1 MTPARYF
8 AADTPA
14 CALTHPQASAQ
25 PADLATRLLQLRAV
39 TEALAAPLSAEDC
52 QAQSMPDCSP
62 VKWHLAHTTWFFETF
77 VLGRHDPG
85 YRPRHP
91 EYRVLFNSYYQA
103 VGERHPRPQ
112 RGLLTRPGLKEVMD
126 YRHEIE
132 QTVAALLARRGD
144 DSALREIVELGMNHE
159 EQHQELIL
167 TDLKHLLSCNPT
179 LPAYQPAAPVAL
191 PPGTPAGWTHYAA
204 GQTRIGH
211 GGPGFAFDNEAP
223 AHDVLLPPFHLANR
237 LVTQHEYLE
246 FIQDGGYRRPEL
258 WLSQGWDMVCAQGWR
273 APLYWQGQKDDWQV
287 FTLAGLQPLD
297 LQAPVC
303 HVSYF
308 EADAYARWSRVR
320 LPREAEWE
328 LAARRHAGARANL
341 LESGRLAPCPAPRPG
356 VAGGP
361 VQFIGDTW
369 EWTASAYDAY
379 PGFKPAAGAIGEYN
393 GKFMCNQY
401 VLRGGSCVTPQRHI
415 RPSYRNFFPPE
426 ARWQF
431 SGIRLARDS

>member
-1 MTPARYF
+1 MRPF
-8 AADTPA
+8 AADPLS
-14 CALTHPQASAQ
+14 CALTHPLPAAP
-25 PADLATRLLQLRAV
+25 PADSAARLLHLRAA
-39 TEALAAPLSAEDC
+39 TEALAAPLSPEDC

-77 VLGRHDPG
+77 ILARQDPG

-91 EYRVLFNSYYQA
+91 EYRVLFNSYYQS
-103 VGERHPRPQ
+103 VGDRHPRPQ
-112 RGLLTRPGLKEVMD
+112 RGLLTRPSLDAVMA
-126 YRHEIE
+126 YRHEVE
-132 QTVAALLARRGD
+132 QAVANLLARRPD
-144 DSALREIVELGMNHE
+144 DPALHHMVELGMNHE

-167 TDLKHLLSCNPT
+167 TDLKHLLSCNPC
-179 LPAYQPAAPVAL
+179 LPAYLPAPVLTL
-191 PPGTPAGWTHYAA
+191 PPGTPAGWTYYAG

-211 GGPGFAFDNEAP
+211 TGPGFAFDNEGP

-237 LVTQHEYLE
+237 LVTQHEYLQ
-246 FIQDGGYRRPEL
+246 FILDGGYRRPEL
-258 WLSQGWDMVCAQGWR
+258 WLSQGWDLVCAQGWR
-273 APLYWQGQKDDWQV
+273 APLYWQGQKDEWQA
-287 FTLAGLQPLD
+287 FTLAGLQALD

-308 EADAYARWSRVR
+308 EADAYARWARVR

-328 LAARRHAGARANL
+328 LAARRHAGAAPNL
-341 LESGRLAPCPAPRPG
+341 LESGRFAPCPAPRPG
-356 VAGGP
+356 MAGGP
-361 VQFIGDTW
+361 VQFFGDVW

-401 VLRGGSCVTPQRHI
+401 VLRGGSCVTPARHI
-415 RPSYRNFFPPE
+415 RNSYRNFFPPE

-431 SGIRLARDS
+431 SGIRLARDN